1 MRESTFNKLI
11 EEFDFE
17 FALKVVEFNVIL
29 RTTKIKNLNDE
40 ENAFL
45 NKCKKRFDKKIA
57 WSGDDVDLIAN
68 VAMACVDFEL
78 KEAMDGLGGC
88 EKVNTIKE
96 LLKENL

>member
-29 RTTKIKNLNDE
+29 KTTKVKNLNDK

-57 WSGDDVDLIAN
+57 WSGDDVDLIAD

-78 KEAMDGLGGC
+78 KEDMAGLGGC
-88 EKVNTIKE
+88 ERAGTIRE
-96 LLKENL
+96 LLKE